1 MKIKMKLKENYDNQ
15 FLVTQNGLGFF
26 KDKYTLADDN
36 DFEIKQLLKDKTLI
50 KEKEIIEESSKVKTE
65 IFMKNKVEKPQVI
78 FEEKLEIIEDNHIN
92 TIIDKAPEGV
102 KEIVTKNNKKKFSE
116 TEKTISE

>member
-1 MKIKMKLKENYDNQ
+1 MKLREDYTNERT
-15 FLVTQNGLGFF
+15 VTQNGLGFF
-26 KDKYTLADDN
+26 KDKYTLADDS
-36 DFEIKQLLKDKTLI
+36 DFEIKQLLKDRTLI
-50 KEKEIIEESSKVKTE
+50 KEKQIIEESSKVKTE

-78 FEEKLEIIEDNHIN
+78 FEEKLEIIEDNNIN

-116 TEKTISE
+116 TDKTISD